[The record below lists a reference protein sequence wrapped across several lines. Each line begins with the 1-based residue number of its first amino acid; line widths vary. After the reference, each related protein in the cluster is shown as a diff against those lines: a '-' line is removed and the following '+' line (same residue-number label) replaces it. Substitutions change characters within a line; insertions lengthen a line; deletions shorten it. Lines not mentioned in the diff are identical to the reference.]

1 MCPHAAKAK
10 SHAAAWLLNPHS
22 SQHNSLTKG
31 PPLGGLFA
39 VPTTFHNVTPR
50 RTVTEVLEMAQRVGT
65 LGDRPIPE
73 VIAHARQF
81 VDALTDVSGRIID
94 IGTGAGVPGL
104 VIADDRPDLEVVLAD
119 RRATRMD
126 ALRLGVA
133 SLGWADRVRVMTV
146 DIADLGRNPDHAG
159 QYDAVVCRG
168 FGPPE
173 STAPLAR
180 PLLKNGGRLIVSEP
194 PSPDPSRW
202 SDSLLSEA
210 RFGSPE
216 YRAGVVVLVANP

>member
-1 MCPHAAKAK
+1 MLAPLHFRAVAA
-10 SHAAAWLLNPHS
+10 
-22 SQHNSLTKG
+22 
-31 PPLGGLFA
+31 
-39 VPTTFHNVTPR
+39 R
-50 RTVTEVLEMAQRVGT
+50 RTLTEVLESAQRVGT

-73 VIAHARQF
+73 VIEHARQF
-81 VDALTDVSGRIID
+81 VSALEGVSGRVID

-104 VIADDRPDLEVVLAD
+104 VIAEDRPDLEVVLVD

-133 SLGWADRVRVMTV
+133 ALELEGRVSVLTSDV
-146 DIADLGRNPDHAG
+146 DALVRDPEHAG
-159 QYDAVVCRG
+159 TYDAVVCRG

-180 PLLKNGGRLIVSEP
+180 GLLKNGGLLIVSEP

-202 SDSLLSEA
+202 SETLLWEA
-210 RFGSPE
+210 RFAPPKYLS
-216 YRAGVVVLVANP
+216 GVVVLTANP

>member
-1 MCPHAAKAK
+1 M
-10 SHAAAWLLNPHS
+10 
-22 SQHNSLTKG
+22 
-31 PPLGGLFA
+31 
-39 VPTTFHNVTPR
+39 
-50 RTVTEVLEMAQRVGT
+50 GT

-73 VIAHARQF
+73 VIEHARQF
-81 VDALTDVSGRIID
+81 VTALEGVTGKVID

-104 VIADDRPDLEVVLAD
+104 VIAVDLPHLEVVLAD

-133 SLGWADRVRVMTV
+133 ALGLGERVSVVTADV
-146 DIADLGRNPDHAG
+146 DDLARDPAYAG
-159 QYDAVVCRG
+159 TFDAVVCRG

-180 PLLKNGGRLIVSEP
+180 GLLKNGGRLIVSEP

-202 SDSLLSEA
+202 SEDLLKTA
-210 RFGSPE
+210 RFAPPSYQP
-216 YRAGVVVLVANP
+216 GVVVLTAKP

>member
-1 MCPHAAKAK
+1 
-10 SHAAAWLLNPHS
+10 
-22 SQHNSLTKG
+22 
-31 PPLGGLFA
+31 
-39 VPTTFHNVTPR
+39 VTPR
-50 RTVTEVLEMAQRVGT
+50 RTVTDILQAAQRVGT

-73 VIAHARQF
+73 VIEHARQF
-81 VDALTDVSGRIID
+81 VTALADISGRVID

-104 VIADDRPDLEVVLAD
+104 VIADDRPDLDIVLAD

-133 SLGWADRVRVMTV
+133 ALGWTDRVTV
-146 DIADLGRNPDHAG
+146 LTTDIDELGKHPEHAG
-159 QYDAVVCRG
+159 RYDAVVCRG

-180 PLLKNGGRLIVSEP
+180 PLLKNGGSLIVSEP

-202 SDSLLSEA
+202 SEDLLLTA
-210 RFGSPE
+210 RFHPPI
-216 YRAGVVVLVANP
+216 YRPGVVILVAKP